1 MLFMPKKVQTPYREY
16 EAELARQIREQDFKP
31 VYLVCGEQDFL
42 RTQNVKRLQVAILG
56 DGDAMNSTLLKG
68 PDIRAAQVIE
78 MAETLPFFAARRV
91 ITLED
96 TDFLKKA
103 GEEPEK
109 LCEFLTKMPPT
120 THLIFEEISPNAT
133 YKLYKAIAKT
143 GYVMRCDTPD
153 ERQLREWTAGLF
165 LQDGLKISN
174 STLNLFLEYAGTDML
189 AIRSEEEKLSSY
201 CLGQGEVR
209 PEDIRAVCT
218 PVLKDRIFDM
228 ISAIAEGK
236 RDQALS
242 IYMDLEKLQTPPQV
256 ILSLM
261 LRQYNQLLQLQELL
275 AKTGEKE
282 AAAEL
287 KINPWVLSNKLKPTL
302 RVYPAGVLEK
312 YVEACM
318 QADFDYKNGKISPE
332 LAVEKLIVL
341 CSGAPGFTGQQH
353 RS

>member
-1 MLFMPKKVQTPYREY
+1 MPKKVQTPYREY
-16 EAELARQIREQDFKP
+16 EAELDRQIREQDFKP

-42 RTQNVKRLQVAILG
+42 RTQNVRKLQAAILG

-68 PDIRAAQVIE
+68 PDIRASQVIE
-78 MAETLPFFAARRV
+78 MAETLPFFAERRV

-109 LCEFLTKMPPT
+109 LCEFLTEMPKT
-120 THLIFEEISPNAT
+120 THLIFEEIAPNAT
-133 YKLYKAIAKT
+133 YKLYKAIAKN

-165 LQDGLKISN
+165 SRDGLRIAN

-201 CLGQGEVR
+201 CLGQEEVR

-236 RDQALS
+236 RDQALM
-242 IYMDLEKLQTPPQV
+242 IYMDLVKLQTQV

-261 LRQYNQLLQLQELL
+261 LRQYRQLLQVQELL
-275 AKTGEKE
+275 VRMGEKE

-287 KINPWVLSNKLKPTL
+287 KINPWVLSNKLRPLL
-302 RVYPAGVLEK
+302 RGYPPGLLEK

-341 CSGAPGFTGQQH
+341 CSGIPG
-353 RS
+353 RADRKV

>member
-1 MLFMPKKVQTPYREY
+1 MPKKGQTPYRDY

-31 VYLVCGEQDFL
+31 VYLICGEQDFL
-42 RTQNVKRLQVAILG
+42 RTQNVKRLQAAILG

-68 PDIRAAQVIE
+68 PDIRASQVIE
-78 MAETLPFFAARRV
+78 MAETLPFFAERRV

-109 LCEFLTKMPPT
+109 LCGFLAQMPPT
-120 THLIFEEISPNAT
+120 THLIFEEIAPNAT
-133 YKLYKAIAKT
+133 YKLYKAIAKN

-165 LQDGLKISN
+165 ARDGLKIAN
-174 STLNLFLEYAGTDML
+174 GTLNLFLEYAGTDML

-201 CLGQGEVR
+201 CLGQEEVR

-236 RDQALS
+236 RDLALS
-242 IYMDLEKLQTPPQV
+242 IYMDLLKLQTPPQV

-261 LRQYNQLLQLQELL
+261 LRQYRQLLQVQELL
-275 AKTGEKE
+275 GKMGEKE

-287 KINPWVLSNKLKPTL
+287 KINPWVLSNKLKPLL
-302 RVYPAGVLEK
+302 RGYPVGVLER

-318 QADFDYKNGKISPE
+318 
-332 LAVEKLIVL
+332 
-341 CSGAPGFTGQQH
+341 
-353 RS
+353 